1 MIKNL
6 KKFQWMKFKIP
17 AAKYC
22 Q

>member
-6 KKFQWMKFKIP
+6 KKFQWMKFKIH